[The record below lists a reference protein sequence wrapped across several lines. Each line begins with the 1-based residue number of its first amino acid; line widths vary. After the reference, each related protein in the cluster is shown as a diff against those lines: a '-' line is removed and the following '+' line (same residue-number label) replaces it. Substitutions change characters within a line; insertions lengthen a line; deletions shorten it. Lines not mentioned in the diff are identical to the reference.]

1 MHSST
6 RIVGVAMMLVCAGA
20 TALIARQAASPRP
33 AAAAAKTAVPATKA
47 AAAPAAPKPKYATP
61 PLNSTGYALAR
72 PIGITR
78 TVYDFVAQH
87 PEVSRYVPCFCGC
100 EADGHRANEMCFVK
114 RRDPNGNVLEWDTH
128 GFGCAVCV
136 DVARE
141 SMQLFNSGADTAAIR
156 AAIERKWAPQY
167 HTHTPTPPVPKKP

>member
-6 RIVGVAMMLVCAGA
+6 RIVGVAMMLVSAGA
-20 TALIARQAASPRP
+20 TALIARQTSARP
-33 AAAAAKTAVPATKA
+33 AAPAKA
-47 AAAPAAPKPKYATP
+47 AAPTTPASTPKYAMP

-72 PIGITR
+72 PLGITR
-78 TVYDFVAQH
+78 TVYEFVAQH

-141 SMQLFNSGADTAAIR
+141 SMQLFNSGADTASIR
-156 AAIERKWAPQY
+156 AAIERKWSPQY